1 MRTRIAV
8 FLITLSGLI
17 LEVGLTRIYSASI
30 WYHFAFVAIS
40 VALLGWGLGGFTV
53 HLWKTGKRGIGE
65 KGKLLSMNAAA
76 VVTLLYAAAIPLC
89 VWLLVRYPFEMDR
102 LPLYFLAPLLPFFL
116 AGMALSIVFDIH
128 RTVAGSLYFWDLIGA
143 SIGAVAVTLLLHVFG
158 GEAALLVASIA
169 PAVAALL
176 MSLSPA
182 SRAQENN
189 KQFGAVNPSPNPL
202 PEGEGSELRLQRDD
216 GPASM
221 GQEADGRRHDAGGS
235 EREQSGR
242 GARGPSASSGQDAR
256 APGNDPPTNADGSD
270 NASPSLTVGLPPR
283 DTHLS
288 SRLNPLP
295 TGRGSVT
302 GLPRAIQV
310 AAVIGVVLA
319 IMGVVSTVKYGA
331 FRVKPGT
338 TKAMR
343 NQMDATPGA
352 HIVQT
357 GWNAY
362 SRIDCVEGLPN
373 SFARLYIDSDAWT
386 GIRGWDGNLDSV
398 QDMKWS
404 YRALPFRL
412 TPNAETMIIGPGGG
426 PDVVAALASGSKKV
440 TAVEMNPLMLKFVR
454 SYGARAGN
462 LYDRPDVETVLSEGR
477 NFISRTD
484 KKFDIILLGFVDSW
498 ASVASGGLSLSE
510 NYLYTAEAMRAY
522 YDHLKPDGILV
533 VLRWEMDIPRLTSNA
548 VATLGAGEAAKR
560 VVVLMEKQANPN
572 DYQQMLFMLRKEPFT
587 DAQLKEISTNWTQ
600 ANAVIMPGGTAPPGI
615 KEVLAGTKTLQQYD
629 AESNRYVGAVWDD
642 SPFYFAIEK
651 PWRMPG
657 AIAERMVKWL
667 LGPSIA
673 MLGIFAVFGMPR
685 RQRAEGRRQ
694 KAEGAVG
701 GTSSYIGSLVYFAAL
716 GFGFIAVEL
725 ALLQH
730 LTLLVGHPIY
740 TLSVLLFTLLAF
752 GGIGASLSSRWSMWK
767 ACAAVAIIGT
777 IEALALPKLV
787 PALLWLPLWGRIAVA
802 ILMIAPLGLAMGM
815 PFPRGLK
822 QTGEGPLPAPPF
834 YWGLNGIM
842 SVIGSVTT
850 VFVALIWGFQAAML
864 MGSACYVLAALASV
878 KAFPTQLAVSGEQN
892 ESQGKGEEGKG

>member
-1 MRTRIAV
+1 MRTRISV

-53 HLWKTGKRGIGE
+53 HLLKQRMR
-65 KGKLLSMNAAA
+65 LSMHAAA
-76 VVTLLYAAAIPLC
+76 LVTLLYAAAIPLC
-89 VWLLVRYPFEMDR
+89 LWLLVRYPFEMDR

-128 RTVAGSLYFWDLIGA
+128 RAVAGTLYFYDLIGA
-143 SIGAVAVTLLLHVFG
+143 ALGAVLVTLLLHLLG
-158 GEAALLVASIA
+158 GEAALLAATVA
-169 PAVAALL
+169 PALAALL
-176 MSLSPA
+176 L
-182 SRAQENN
+182 AQ
-189 KQFGAVNPSPNPL
+189 KSQVPSPK
-202 PEGEGSELRLQRDD
+202 SQDT
-216 GPASM
+216 
-221 GQEADGRRHDAGGS
+221 
-235 EREQSGR
+235 
-242 GARGPSASSGQDAR
+242 PSV
-256 APGNDPPTNADGSD
+256 
-270 NASPSLTVGLPPR
+270 TVGL
-283 DTHLS
+283 
-288 SRLNPLP
+288 
-295 TGRGSVT
+295 
-302 GLPRAIQV
+302 LPRIVQV
-310 AAVIGVVLA
+310 AAVLGVFLA
-319 IMGVVSTVKYGA
+319 IVGVVSAVKYGA

-343 NQMDATPGA
+343 NQMDATPGS

-386 GIRGWDGNLDSV
+386 GIRGWDGNLASV

-412 TPNAETMIIGPGGG
+412 TPNAETLIIGPGGG

-484 KKFDIILLGFVDSW
+484 RKFDIILLGFVDSW

-522 YDHLKPDGILV
+522 YDHLKPNGILV
-533 VLRWEMDIPRLTSNA
+533 ILRWEMDIPRLTSNA
-548 VATLGAGEAAKR
+548 VATLGANEAAKR

-572 DYQQMLFMLRKEPFT
+572 DYQQMLFMLGKQPFE
-587 DAQLKEISTNWTQ
+587 DAQMKEIREKWTQ
-600 ANAVIMPGGTAPPGI
+600 ANPIIMPDGTAPPGI

-629 AESNRYVGAVWDD
+629 AESNRFVGAVWDD

-657 AIAERMVKWL
+657 AIAERMMKWL
-667 LGPSIA
+667 LGPSVG
-673 MLGIFAVFGMPR
+673 MLALFAVFGKR
-685 RQRAEGRRQ
+685 RVTN
-694 KAEGAVG
+694 GAKKSPTVP
-701 GTSSYIGSLVYFAAL
+701 YIGSLIYFAAL

-752 GGIGASLSSRWSMWK
+752 GGIGASLSPRWSMWK
-767 ACAAVAIIGT
+767 ACAAVAVIGT

-787 PALLWLPLWGRIAVA
+787 PALLWLPLWGRIVVA
-802 ILMIAPLGLAMGM
+802 IVLIAPLGLAMGM

-822 QTGEGPLPAPPF
+822 QTGEGSLPAPPF

-850 VFVALIWGFQAAML
+850 VFVALMAGFQAAML
-864 MGSACYVLAALASV
+864 MGSACYVLAALAST
-878 KAFPTQLAVSGEQN
+878 KAFPTAA
-892 ESQGKGEEGKG
+892 KG

>member
-1 MRTRIAV
+1 MRTRLSV

-53 HLWKTGKRGIGE
+53 HLWKRFKPI
-65 KGKLLSMNAAA
+65 SMNAASL
-76 VVTLLYAAAIPLC
+76 VTVLYAAAIPFCL
-89 VWLLVRYPFEMDR
+89 WLLVRYPFEMDR
-102 LPLYFLAPLLPFFL
+102 LPLFFLAPLLPFFL
-116 AGMALSIVFDIH
+116 AGMALSIIFDLH
-128 RTVAGSLYFWDLIGA
+128 RAQAGTLYFYDLVGA
-143 SIGAVAVTLLLHVFG
+143 ALGAVVVTLLLHVFG
-158 GEAALLVASIA
+158 GEAALLVGAIA
-169 PAVAALL
+169 PAIAALL
-176 MSLSPA
+176 LTA
-182 SRAQENN
+182 GTSRVIQAAAIVAVLLTA
-189 KQFGAVNPSPNPL
+189 GA
-202 PEGEGSELRLQRDD
+202 
-216 GPASM
+216 AF
-221 GQEADGRRHDAGGS
+221 
-235 EREQSGR
+235 
-242 GARGPSASSGQDAR
+242 SA
-256 APGNDPPTNADGSD
+256 
-270 NASPSLTVGLPPR
+270 
-283 DTHLS
+283 
-288 SRLNPLP
+288 
-295 TGRGSVT
+295 
-302 GLPRAIQV
+302 
-310 AAVIGVVLA
+310 
-319 IMGVVSTVKYGA
+319 VKLGA

-343 NQMDATPGA
+343 NQMDASPGSR
-352 HIVQT
+352 IVQT

-386 GIRGWDGNLDSV
+386 GIRGWDGKLDSV
-398 QDMKWS
+398 QDMRWS

-477 NFISRTD
+477 NFISRSD
-484 KKFDIILLGFVDSW
+484 RKFDIILLGFVDSW

-510 NYLYTAEAMRAY
+510 NYLYTTEAMRAY
-522 YDHLKPDGILV
+522 YDHLSDNGILV

-548 VATLGAGEAAKR
+548 VATLGPSDASKR

-572 DYQQMLFMLRKEPFT
+572 DYPQMLFMLRKQPFT
-587 DAQLKEISTNWTQ
+587 TDQIAEMRTKWTQ
-600 ANAVIMPGGTAPPGI
+600 ANPIIMPDGTAPPGL
-615 KEVLAGTKTLQQYD
+615 KEVLAGTKTMQQYD
-629 AESNRYVGAVWDD
+629 AESNRFVGAVWDD

-657 AIAERMVKWL
+657 AIAERIVKWL
-667 LGPSIA
+667 LGPSMG
-673 MLGIFAVFGMPR
+673 MLALFAVFGMPR
-685 RQRAEGRRQ
+685 KKVADGARQRRAYP
-694 KAEGAVG
+694 AYV
-701 GTSSYIGSLVYFAAL
+701 SSLVYFAAL

-752 GGIGASLSSRWSMWK
+752 GGIGASLSSRWSMWQ

-787 PALLWLPLWGRIAVA
+787 PMLLWLPLWGRIAVA

-822 QTGEGPLPAPPF
+822 QTGEGSLPAPPF

-850 VFVALIWGFQAAML
+850 VFVALMFGFQAAML
-864 MGSACYVLAALASV
+864 MGSACYVLAALAST
-878 KAFPTQLAVSGEQN
+878 KAFPKQLASERSR
-892 ESQGKGEEGKG
+892 SQVRPDGIISIKVRKARLTAFELGKYFRTS

>member
-1 MRTRIAV
+1 MRTRISV

-17 LEVGLTRIYSASI
+17 LEVGMTRIYSASI

-53 HLWKTGKRGIGE
+53 HLWKQASAKSKE
-65 KGKLLSMNAAA
+65 QKAKGLSMNAAA

-89 VWLLVRYPFEMDR
+89 LWLLVRYPFEMER

-128 RTVAGSLYFWDLIGA
+128 RAVAGSLYFWDLIGA
-143 SIGAVAVTLLLHVFG
+143 SIGAVAVTLLLHVLG
-158 GEAALLVASIA
+158 GEAALLVAAIA

-176 MSLSPA
+176 MSLSP
-182 SRAQENN
+182 
-189 KQFGAVNPSPNPL
+189 PS
-202 PEGEGSELRLQRDD
+202 EV
-216 GPASM
+216 
-221 GQEADGRRHDAGGS
+221 RH
-235 EREQSGR
+235 R
-242 GARGPSASSGQDAR
+242 
-256 APGNDPPTNADGSD
+256 TSD
-270 NASPSLTVGLPPR
+270 VTEIAPSLTVGSL
-283 DTHLS
+283 
-288 SRLNPLP
+288 
-295 TGRGSVT
+295 
-302 GLPRAIQV
+302 QK
-310 AAVIGVVLA
+310 AVRVFALIAVVLG
-319 IMGVVSTVKYGA
+319 IVGVVSTVKHGA

-386 GIRGWDGNLDSV
+386 GIRGWDGNLESV

-426 PDVVAALASGSKKV
+426 PDVVAALASGSRKV

-454 SYGARAGN
+454 NYGARAGN

-484 KKFDIILLGFVDSW
+484 RKFDIILLGFVDSW

-548 VATLGAGEAAKR
+548 VATLGANEAAKR

-587 DAQLKEISTNWTQ
+587 EAQLKEISGNWTQ
-600 ANAVIMPGGTAPPGI
+600 ANPVIMPGGTAPPGI

-657 AIAERMVKWL
+657 AIAERIVKWL
-667 LGPSIA
+667 LGPSMG
-673 MLGIFAVFGMPR
+673 MLALFAVFGKR
-685 RQRAEGRRQ
+685 KVTA
-694 KAEGAVG
+694 
-701 GTSSYIGSLVYFAAL
+701 GTKQASTLPYVGSLVYFAAL

-787 PALLWLPLWGRIAVA
+787 PMLLWLPLWGRIAVA

-815 PFPRGLK
+815 PFPCGLK
-822 QTGEGPLPAPPF
+822 QTGEGSLPAPPF
-834 YWGLNGIM
+834 YWGLNGVM

-878 KAFPTQLAVSGEQN
+878 KAFPAAA
-892 ESQGKGEEGKG
+892 KG

>member
-1 MRTRIAV
+1 MRTHISV

-53 HLWKTGKRGIGE
+53 HLWKQARGKGEEGKRGKQEADGRRQTAGE
-65 KGKLLSMNAAA
+65 SEISGQDGRAPGALSMNAAA
-76 VVTLLYAAAIPLC
+76 VVTLLYAGAIPLC
-89 VWLLVRYPFEMDR
+89 LWLLVRYPFDMER

-143 SIGAVAVTLLLHVFG
+143 SIGAVAVTLLLHLLG
-158 GEAALLVASIA
+158 GEAALLAASVA
-169 PAVAALL
+169 PAIAAFLL
-176 MSLSPA
+176 SLSPA
-182 SRAQENN
+182 SRAEEN
-189 KQFGAVNPSPNPL
+189 KKEMALAAKPSPNPL
-202 PEGEGSELRLQRDD
+202 PEGEGFESRLQR
-216 GPASM
+216 
-221 GQEADGRRHDAGGS
+221 E
-235 EREQSGR
+235 SGR
-242 GARGPSASSGQDAR
+242 GARVPSASSGQDVR
-256 APGNDPPTNADGSD
+256 APGNNPPADAGGSD
-270 NASPSLTVGLPPR
+270 KSGQDAR
-283 DTHLS
+283 A
-288 SRLNPLP
+288 
-295 TGRGSVT
+295 RGW
-302 GLPRAIQV
+302 LPRVVQV
-310 AAVIGVVLA
+310 AAAVGVVLA
-319 IMGVVSTVKYGA
+319 IVGVVSAVKYGA

-343 NQMDATPGA
+343 NQMDATPGS

-386 GIRGWDGNLDSV
+386 GIRGWDGNLANV

-454 SYGARAGN
+454 NYGARAGN

-477 NFISRTD
+477 NFVSRTD

-587 DAQLKEISTNWTQ
+587 EAQLKEISTEWTQ
-600 ANAVIMPGGTAPPGI
+600 ANDVIMPGGTAPPGI
-615 KEVLAGTKTLQQYD
+615 KEVLAGTKTLAQYD
-629 AESNRYVGAVWDD
+629 AEQSRFVGPVWDD

-667 LGPSIA
+667 LGPSMG
-673 MLGIFAVFGMPR
+673 MLALFAVFGRPR
-685 RQRAEGRRQ
+685 RKRVSKDAD
-694 KAEGAVG
+694 GASAIPAKTHAVPA
-701 GTSSYIGSLVYFAAL
+701 YVGSLVYFAAL

-787 PALLWLPLWGRIAVA
+787 PALLWLPLWGRILVA
-802 ILMIAPLGLAMGM
+802 IVLIAPLGLAMGM

-822 QTGEGPLPAPPF
+822 QTGEGSLPAPPF

-878 KAFPTQLAVSGEQN
+878 KAFPSQLAVSGEQ
-892 ESQGKGEEGKG
+892 